1 MHHDGPLQPSA
12 DAYKESDLQQS
23 ADHIKNLN
31 TEDVSEYLVETA
43 DEEPGDLSPTA
54 PEAADDFQD
63 VILEDSIDDKDAER
77 EVVLLEEDVTLN
89 FGLMDND
96 DDAAFHEDDEAALA
110 ALDQHAADE
119 DSYLMLQSEMLMD
132 AQLDLEDEVD
142 HSSEFFAAADSGM
155 DALGVSYTRVLPDQY
170 GEDTQNKFMKII
182 LTDFALEQKTA
193 DGKPSGV
200 FKMDKK

>member
-1 MHHDGPLQPSA
+1 MRQDGPLQPSA
-12 DAYKESDLQQS
+12 DAYKESDLLQS

-31 TEDVSEYLVETA
+31 SEDVSEYLVETG

-63 VILEDSIDDKDAER
+63 VILEESTDDKDGER
-77 EVVLLEEDVTLN
+77 DVVLLEENADLSYD
-89 FGLMDND
+89 LMDNN
-96 DDAAFHEDDEAALA
+96 DDAAFADDDEAALA
-110 ALDQHAADE
+110 FLDQQAANE
-119 DSYLMLQSEMLMD
+119 DSFLMLESEMLMD

-142 HSSEFFAAADSGM
+142 HSSEFFSAADSGM

-193 DGKPSGV
+193 EGKPSGV